1 MDALEEQLP
10 LDMQFDSMQ
19 PSDQEHSFHRFKCLP
34 PEIRLEIWAL
44 NLPGPRVVQVH
55 YDVRIGR
62 FWTTTRSP
70 ANLLVCSESRYEMK
84 NKWPLR
90 FGTRGHPPL
99 VRANLDIDIIQLAW
113 DPLRLRAVSQEDL
126 SNILSLEIGGKE
138 LQRASA
144 EPILHTILTMANLK
158 GFSIVSPAL
167 DDSYPYALSQYLS
180 HPLAA
185 SNEEEHWLV
194 TARRI
199 GYEERR
205 NRAFRQHTEVTRC
218 FRAWARDHP
227 DCKLPWLRLL
237 LLEPDG
243 SRSGPFFWKP

>member
-1 MDALEEQLP
+1 MDALEEQP
-10 LDMQFDSMQ
+10 PSDMQFDSIQ
-19 PSDQEHSFHRFKCLP
+19 PMDQEKPFHPFKWLP

-55 YDVRIGR
+55 YDVRIGK

-70 ANLLVCSESRYEMK
+70 ANLLVCSESRCEMK

-99 VRANLDIDIIQLAW
+99 VRANLGIDIIQLSW
-113 DPLRLRAVSQEDL
+113 DPLRLNAVSKEDL
-126 SNILSLEIGGKE
+126 STILSLEIGGKE

-144 EPILHTILTMANLK
+144 EAILHSILAMPNLK
-158 GFSIVSPAL
+158 DVSIVSPAL
-167 DDSYPYALSQYLS
+167 DATFPYALSQHLS
-180 HPLAA
+180 HPHAG

-205 NRAFRQHTEVTRC
+205 NRAFRQHSELTRC
-218 FRAWARDHP
+218 FRGWGREHKDYT
-227 DCKLPWLRLL
+227 LPRLRLL
-237 LLEPDG
+237 LSEPDG
-243 SRSGPFFWKP
+243 SRSKPFYWKP